1 MLYSFTVTEVTYNF
15 TATMTIPLEL
25 ALDTTSNTVNVT
37 DTTAVVSVI
46 NSRPAVSVVGGSI
59 YNQGLNTG
67 DNVSF
72 ASVTTPTIY
81 GTGGAPV
88 VFPNGFSAP
97 NAGTIFINSID
108 FGLIV

>member
-25 ALDTTSNTVNVT
+25 ALDTTSNTINVS
-37 DTTAVVSVI
+37 DTTAQVNVV
-46 NSRPAVSVVGGSI
+46 NTRPAVTVSGGSSF
-59 YNQGLNTG
+59 NQSLNSG

-97 NAGTIFINSID
+97 NLGTVFINSID
-108 FGLIV
+108 FGLII